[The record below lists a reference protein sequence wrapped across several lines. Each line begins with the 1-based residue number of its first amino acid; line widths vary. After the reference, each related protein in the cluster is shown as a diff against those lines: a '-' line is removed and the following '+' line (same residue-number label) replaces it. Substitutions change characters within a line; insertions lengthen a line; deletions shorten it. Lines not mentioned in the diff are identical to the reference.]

1 MIYLTNLFLTYQT
14 VSLRIDSVYLIFYLE
29 ETGRI

>member
-14 VSLRIDSVYLIFYLE
+14 VSLCIDNVYLIFYLE
-29 ETGRI
+29 ETERI

>member
-14 VSLRIDSVYLIFYLE
+14 VSLRIDNVYLIFYLE